1 MSLSTRRHSLSHI
14 MAQATRMVM
23 WPNALLAIGPDVDN
37 GWYYDIDFGDTTL
50 EEAKLRDIEKKMKA
64 IVREG
69 QEFKQ
74 FSLSVTDAKTFVSAL
89 GETYKLE
96 MIEDLAA
103 RGETTISFFANIGK
117 FHNPA
122 YAGFEFLNNPNT
134 VAIVENGEVS
144 VPVILSETKDPW
156 TKITLDSSQAQN
168 DGTQNLKTW
177 KLENSHF
184 DFRLSTFI
192 DMCQGPHVEFTNL
205 IPEDSFKLDKL
216 AWAYWRGDSKN
227 KQLTRIYGL
236 AFDTGEALAKYENMM
251 EEAKKRDHRILGKKL
266 KLFTVSD
273 MVGSGL
279 PLIQPN
285 GMIIREAI
293 KDYLWD
299 LHKDKG
305 YLRVCTPHL
314 AKEEL
319 YQTSGHAGKY
329 LEDMFSV
336 YGGTS
341 KENFFLKPMNCPH
354 HMQLFADNQFSYR
367 DMPIRYFEP
376 ATVYR
381 DEKTGQLSG
390 LTRVRS
396 ITQDD
401 GHLFCRVGQIK
412 EEVSMIVDIV
422 KEFYTTFGL
431 MEWYWV
437 SLSIRDPKT
446 PEKYLGG
453 DDVWQIAEKALEE
466 AAIANKLNYRP
477 MPGEAAFYGPKLD
490 FMFQDAIGREWQ
502 LATIQCDFNQP
513 NRFQLSF
520 KNELG
525 EDEQPVVIH
534 RAISGSLER
543 FMGIMI
549 EHFAGTFPLW
559 LAPEQVRIIPVG
571 EAFFDYGNE
580 VYALLR
586 KSGLRVKLDDSTDS
600 LGKKIRNA
608 ETEHANYILVVGEQ
622 EKIART
628 LAVRNFKTKWQSV
641 ESIEDFTRRVKEE
654 IEKKTL

>member
-1 MSLSTRRHSLSHI
+1 M
-14 MAQATRMVM
+14 
-23 WPNALLAIGPDVDN
+23 
-37 GWYYDIDFGDTTL
+37 
-50 EEAKLRDIEKKMKA
+50 
-64 IVREG
+64 
-69 QEFKQ
+69 
-74 FSLSVTDAKTFVSAL
+74 
-89 GETYKLE
+89 
-96 MIEDLAA
+96 
-103 RGETTISFFANIGK
+103 
-117 FHNPA
+117 
-122 YAGFEFLNNPNT
+122 
-134 VAIVENGEVS
+134 
-144 VPVILSETKDPW
+144 
-156 TKITLDSSQAQN
+156 
-168 DGTQNLKTW
+168 
-177 KLENSHF
+177 
-184 DFRLSTFI
+184 
-192 DMCQGPHVEFTNL
+192 
-205 IPEDSFKLDKL
+205 
-216 AWAYWRGDSKN
+216 
-227 KQLTRIYGL
+227 
-236 AFDTGEALAKYENMM
+236 MM

-293 KDYLWD
+293 REYLWD

-367 DMPIRYFEP
+367 DMPVRYFEP

-401 GHLFCRVGQIK
+401 GHLFCRVSQIK
-412 EEVSMIVDIV
+412 EEVSVIVDII

-431 MEWYWV
+431 MDGYWV
-437 SLSIRDPKT
+437 SLSIRDPLT

-453 DDVWQIAEKALEE
+453 DDVWEIAEKALEE
-466 AAIANKLNYRP
+466 AAIANGLNYKP

-490 FMFQDAIGREWQ
+490 FMFKDAIGREWQ

-513 NRFQLSF
+513 NRFQLSY
-520 KNELG
+520 KNE
-525 EDEQPVVIH
+525 
-534 RAISGSLER
+534 
-543 FMGIMI
+543 
-549 EHFAGTFPLW
+549 
-559 LAPEQVRIIPVG
+559 
-571 EAFFDYGNE
+571 
-580 VYALLR
+580 
-586 KSGLRVKLDDSTDS
+586 K
-600 LGKKIRNA
+600 
-608 ETEHANYILVVGEQ
+608 
-622 EKIART
+622 
-628 LAVRNFKTKWQSV
+628 
-641 ESIEDFTRRVKEE
+641 
-654 IEKKTL
+654 

>member
-1 MSLSTRRHSLSHI
+1 MSLPLSTTRHSLSHI

-23 WPNALLAIGPDVDN
+23 GADARLAIGPDIDT
-37 GWYYDIDFGDTTL
+37 GWYYDVDFGDKTL
-50 EEAKLRDIEKKMKA
+50 EESKLKDIEKKMKS

-74 FSLSVTDAKTFVSAL
+74 FSLPVADAKTLVSTL
-89 GETYKLE
+89 GEIYKLE
-96 MIEDLAA
+96 MIEDLAT
-103 RGETTISFFANIGK
+103 RGETVISFFANIGK
-117 FHNPA
+117 FNNPV
-122 YAGFEFLNNPNT
+122 YAGFEFLNNPKT
-134 VAIVENGEVS
+134 CAIVEDGEII
-144 VPVILSETKDPW
+144 VPVIARDEAIQQPGLPHSARAPIAMTD
-156 TKITLDSSQAQN
+156 TN
-168 DGTQNLKTW
+168 
-177 KLENSHF
+177 F
-184 DFRLSTFI
+184 DFRTSTFI
-192 DMCQGPHVEFTNL
+192 DMCQGPHVIMTSSIL
-205 IPEDSFKLDKL
+205 EDSFKIDKI
-216 AWAYWRGDSKN
+216 AGAYWRGDAKN

-236 AFDTGEALAKYENMM
+236 AFESKAELDAYQTMM

-293 KDYLWD
+293 KDYLWE
-299 LHKDKG
+299 LHSGKD

-367 DMPIRYFEP
+367 DMPVRYFEP

-401 GHLFCRVGQIK
+401 GHLFCRVSQI
-412 EEVSMIVDIV
+412 EAEVGTIVDII
-422 KEFYTTFGL
+422 KKFYTTFGL
-431 MEWYWV
+431 MDGYWV
-437 SLSIRDPKT
+437 SLSIRDPET

-453 DDVWQIAEKALEE
+453 DDVWQIAEKALED
-466 AAIANKLNYRP
+466 AAKANGLNYRP

-490 FMFQDAIGREWQ
+490 FMFRDAIGREWQ

-513 NRFQLSF
+513 HRFGLSF
-520 KNELG
+520 KNEKW

-549 EHFAGTFPLW
+549 EHFAGVFPLW
-559 LAPEQVRIIPVG
+559 LAPEQVRVIPVG
-571 EAFFDYGNE
+571 EAFVGYADE
-580 VYALLR
+580 VYR
-586 KSGLRVKLDDSTDS
+586 EMRSHGLRVKMDESSDS
-600 LGKKIRNA
+600 LGKKMRNA
-608 ETEHANYILVVGEQ
+608 EIDHVNYIIVVGEQ
-622 EKIART
+622 EMSSGT
-628 LAVRNFKTKWQSV
+628 LAVRNYKTQAKTT
-641 ESIEDFTRRVKEE
+641 ESRADFITRIWEE
-654 IEKKTL
+654 ISTKAL